1 MNARRRCPRYDLG
14 VTRAALD
21 LLAYERSLV
30 ARGEVVV
37 GLDEVGRGALAG
49 PLTVGAVVVT
59 HHKHAPKGLTDSKM
73 LTPAQREALVTP
85 LERWATDWSLGSAS
99 SEEIDRWGLRLALAV
114 AATRAI
120 DGLNLSPTHA
130 LIDGPL
136 NLLDAPLRL
145 EDQLNDAPELRYA
158 TLAHTTLIKGDG
170 LSATIAAAS
179 VLAKVQRDRTMV
191 GLSDEFPVYGWDANK
206 GYGVPR
212 HLAALVDE
220 GPCCHH
226 RMTWRLTS

>member
-1 MNARRRCPRYDLG
+1 MNARRRCPQYDLG
-14 VTRAALD
+14 VTRAAPD
-21 LLAYERSLV
+21 LLVYERELV

-59 HHKHAPKGLTDSKM
+59 HCKRAPKGLTDSKM
-73 LTPAQREALVTP
+73 LTPAQRETLVTP
-85 LERWATDWSLGSAS
+85 LEHWATDWSLGSAS

-120 DGLNLSPTHA
+120 DGLNLLPTHA

-145 EDQLNDAPELRYA
+145 EDQFNDAPELRYA
-158 TLAHTTLIKGDG
+158 ALAHTTLVKGDS

-206 GYGVPR
+206 GYGVPH